1 MRVRVAV
8 TVTVIVRVG
17 VVSSAKVVIYNLF
30 NQEEAYDS
38 RNDNSVNSHL
48 SWIVRM
54 TALCTTVIMSMTV
67 VVMRMVTA
75 ALRLPEMRESVEE
88 DISQETAHGKRYQ
101 IIDECVA
108 K

>member
-1 MRVRVAV
+1 MAV

-17 VVSSAKVVIYNLF
+17 VVSSAKVVIDNLF
-30 NQEEAYDS
+30 NQEEANDS

-54 TALCTTVIMSMTV
+54 TALCTTVIMSMTMV
-67 VVMRMVTA
+67 VMIMRMVTA

-88 DISQETAHGKRYQ
+88 DIS
-101 IIDECVA
+101 
-108 K
+108 